1 MENLMKYIDSHQDEA
16 VNFLRRLISFDTS
29 FIEQGVDGREKEA
42 QEWLEKRMHEWGFE
56 TELFEPS
63 NEHIKNMPDYNPGHN
78 YENRPNLVAI
88 HYGSGGGKSII
99 LNGHMDTVP
108 LDDIRKWKYHP
119 LSATVDNGKIY
130 GRGACDMKAGLA
142 AMILAVKFLNDC
154 QIEHCGNIIIE
165 SVVDEEG
172 GGNGTLSCIKK
183 GYHADAAIVTEPTN
197 LDIYSASRGVY
208 LLEIEVEGKP
218 AHACFKWQGVN
229 AIEKGFKIVS
239 GLKELETR
247 WLALR
252 KNPYLPSP
260 TIGLG
265 EIHGGISAATV
276 PGTCQMRFDIKYL
289 PYEID
294 EQGNKVFVKGEKIKE
309 EVENCIDRIC
319 QGDEWL
325 CKHPVRKKW
334 YLSVMPHSIEMDHP
348 IIEIARSSSMEVM
361 GRARVSGLPSGAD
374 ARHLQNTGQI
384 PTILFGPG
392 DMKNAHSINEWV
404 SIKDYIDSIKI
415 LAKIILYWT
424 NRKGDI
430 DESSDT

>member
-1 MENLMKYIDSHQDEA
+1 
-16 VNFLRRLISFDTS
+16 
-29 FIEQGVDGREKEA
+29 
-42 QEWLEKRMHEWGFE
+42 
-56 TELFEPS
+56 
-63 NEHIKNMPDYNPGHN
+63 
-78 YENRPNLVAI
+78 
-88 HYGSGGGKSII
+88 
-99 LNGHMDTVP
+99 
-108 LDDIRKWKYHP
+108 
-119 LSATVDNGKIY
+119 
-130 GRGACDMKAGLA
+130 
-142 AMILAVKFLNDC
+142 
-154 QIEHCGNIIIE
+154 
-165 SVVDEEG
+165 
-172 GGNGTLSCIKK
+172 
-183 GYHADAAIVTEPTN
+183 
-197 LDIYSASRGVY
+197 
-208 LLEIEVEGKP
+208 
-218 AHACFKWQGVN
+218 
-229 AIEKGFKIVS
+229 
-239 GLKELETR
+239 
-247 WLALR
+247 
-252 KNPYLPSP
+252 
-260 TIGLG
+260 
-265 EIHGGISAATV
+265 
-276 PGTCQMRFDIKYL
+276 MRFDIKYL

-348 IIEIARSSSMEVM
+348 IIEIARSSSMEVI